1 VANALSRESFCAATI
16 VPGLPLGSLCGPHL
30 TKIYFSSIFYDEAAS
45 SARRRRAGTACFAV
59 FNELCNIITA
69 HNLPSK
75 ESAADL
81 RLLGP
86 AVEKEG

>member
-59 FNELCNIITA
+59 FNELCT
-69 HNLPSK
+69 LK
-75 ESAADL
+75 
-81 RLLGP
+81 RVGP
-86 AVEKEG
+86 VCVL

>member
-59 FNELCNIITA
+59 FNNFV
-69 HNLPSK
+69 PSK

-81 RLLGP
+81 PRLLGP